1 MAFYTDQNGNVMSD
15 ERRFEEQSKKA
26 SKTHSFSLAK
36 VFGYM
41 FVGLLITAVV
51 AFGVG
56 ALFAYWLN
64 TDFETASNTL
74 FVVMIAS
81 SIVTIILSIVMSF
94 SLRKNSTMAT
104 AVPAVLYA
112 VCIGVMLSSYTIFL
126 DWWLLATAFGITSLV
141 FGLMA
146 LISLSAKGNMSGL
159 LIVGIGLFAGCGIL
173 SLVNFL
179 IMVIAP
185 TMFQPIYWVISLG
198 MFAAVMFITMFD
210 IWNIKRI
217 CQTGELSNNLALYC
231 AFTLYVDFIYIFIR
245 ILTVLARFSNRN

>member
-1 MAFYTDQNGNVMSD
+1 MAFYTDQNGRVVSD
-15 ERRFEEQSKKA
+15 ERRYEEQPKKA
-26 SKTHSFSLAK
+26 SKSHSFSLAK

-41 FVGLLITAVV
+41 FAGLLITAVV
-51 AFGVG
+51 AFGMG
-56 ALFAYWLN
+56 AIFAYWLN
-64 TDFETASNTL
+64 IDFETASGAL

-81 SIVTIILSIVMSF
+81 AIVTIILSIVMSF
-94 SLRKNSTMAT
+94 SLRKKSTMAM
-104 AVPAVLYA
+104 AVPAVIYA
-112 VCIGVMLSSYTIFL
+112 VCIGFLLSSFTIYL

-159 LIVGIGLFAGCGIL
+159 SIVGIGLFVGCGIL
-173 SLVNFL
+173 SLVNLL
-179 IMVIAP
+179 IMLIAP
-185 TMFQPIYWVISLG
+185 SIFQPMYWIISLG

-231 AFTLYVDFIYIFIR
+231 AFTLYVDFIYIFVR
-245 ILTVLARFSNRN
+245 ILTILARFSNNN